1 MHTAAVEISFH
12 GFNHFRSVLNVF
24 CFFFQN
30 KSDMFLTLHIDN
42 TKIYLCEVQ
51 VLVFLYIL
59 AVIIMLCIVVFVMLN
74 VCVLFKGGPGL
85 LGDMKVSK

>member
-12 GFNHFRSVLNVF
+12 GFNHFRSVLNFFCV

-74 VCVLFKGGPGL
+74 VCVPFKGGP
-85 LGDMKVSK
+85 GDMKVSK

>member
-12 GFNHFRSVLNVF
+12 GFNHFRSVLNFFCV

-30 KSDMFLTLHIDN
+30 KSDMFVTLHIDN

-51 VLVFLYIL
+51 VFLYIL
-59 AVIIMLCIVVFVMLN
+59 AVIIMLCIVVFVML
-74 VCVLFKGGPGL
+74 
-85 LGDMKVSK
+85 